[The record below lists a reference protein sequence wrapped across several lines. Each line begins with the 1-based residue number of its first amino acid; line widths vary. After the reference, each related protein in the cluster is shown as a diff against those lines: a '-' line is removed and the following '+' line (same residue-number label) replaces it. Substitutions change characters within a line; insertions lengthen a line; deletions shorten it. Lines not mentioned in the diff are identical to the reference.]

1 MHALLVLR
9 GRGEASVRVELD
21 AALAVGAL
29 ELLGDGLVLVVG
41 EVGQGL
47 NDRDLGAEAAPH
59 GRELQADDAA
69 AEDHGRGGD
78 PVHLEGLVGRD
89 HAAADFE
96 AGDRARVGAGRQ
108 NDVAAGNTLAVHLD
122 GVRVGE
128 AAPAGDHLD
137 VARLEQALQALVQ
150 AGNDGVAVLTHLCH
164 VNAVEGGG
172 DAELG
177 RLAHGLGR
185 FCGVQVRLGGDAA
198 AVQTGAAHLVAVDEG
213 DLHAQLRSAQGGR
226 VAAGTRTQNDDVVG
240 RFAQG
245 LKLLAD
251 EPKLR
256 WLFSWRASRSL

>member
-1 MHALLVLR
+1 M
-9 GRGEASVRVELD
+9 ELD

-29 ELLGDGLVLVVG
+29 ELLGNGLVLVVG
-41 EVGQGL
+41 EVGEGL
-47 NDRDLGAEAAPH
+47 DNRDLGAKAAPH
-59 GRELQADDAA
+59 GGKLQADDAA
-69 AEDHGRGGD
+69 AKNHGGGGN
-78 PVHLEGLVGRD
+78 PIHLKGLVGGD
-89 HAAADFE
+89 YAAADLE
-96 AGDRARVGAGRQ
+96 AGDRTRVGSGRQ
-108 NDVAAGNTLAVHLD
+108 NDVAAGNALAVHLD

-128 AAPAGDHLD
+128 AAPAGDDLD

-150 AGNDGVAVLTHLCH
+150 TGNNGVAVLTHLSH

-177 RLAHGLGR
+177 GLAHGLGR
-185 FCGVQVRLGGDAA
+185 FCSVQVRLGGDAA

-226 VAAGTRTQNDDVVG
+226 IAAGTRTQNDDVVG